1 MIIDRNLRVRGVAL
15 PSVDDYREA
24 VPAGKWSQFYG
35 ALSRQVDVTGITQPA
50 LSRTEHWLNLARSI
64 RPSRDRWMAESGFNL
79 RQVGRLNARVNA
91 DLRRRAGEYDLI
103 VQLQTLC
110 LPRAAGV
117 TAPYVVYTDN
127 TMALTQRLH
136 PAYAPLSPSTASA
149 WQAFEAGVC
158 HAAEAVFTF
167 SEFARRSVIDDY
179 GCPSDDVVAIG
190 AGANQWLTSLDDRA
204 AQGRRVLFV
213 GNQFE
218 RKGGDVLL
226 RAWPQVV
233 RRLPDAELILVGP
246 KRDPAPGFGHG
257 VSWRGRVDRAELER
271 LYRTSAAFVLPS
283 LFEPWGH
290 VFVEAMGFGLPCIGT
305 DSCAMPELIEDRVS
319 GRLVIPGDPTDLAH
333 ALIEVLADPESAARM
348 GQAGYERVKRE
359 MTWDHVVQ
367 RLLQHL
373 RR

>member
-1 MIIDRNLRVRGVAL
+1 MTSL
-15 PSVDDYREA
+15 
-24 VPAGKWSQFYG
+24 
-35 ALSRQVDVTGITQPA
+35 
-50 LSRTEHWLNLARSI
+50 
-64 RPSRDRWMAESGFNL
+64 
-79 RQVGRLNARVNA
+79 
-91 DLRRRAGEYDLI
+91 
-103 VQLQTLC
+103 
-110 LPRAAGV
+110 
-117 TAPYVVYTDN
+117 
-127 TMALTQRLH
+127 
-136 PAYAPLSPSTASA
+136 
-149 WQAFEAGVC
+149 
-158 HAAEAVFTF
+158 
-167 SEFARRSVIDDY
+167 
-179 GCPSDDVVAIG
+179 AIG

-204 AQGRRVLFV
+204 AQGRRALFV

-319 GRLVIPGDPTDLAH
+319 GRLVTPGDPTDLA
-333 ALIEVLADPESAARM
+333 ARPDRGARGPRRRSADGPGGIRARETGNDLGPCRATAPAPSEAM
-348 GQAGYERVKRE
+348 DPVTPSNPG
-359 MTWDHVVQ
+359 
-367 RLLQHL
+367 LQ
-373 RR
+373 